1 MPCNRCC
8 SCYSFY
14 FDFPACFDGESCFI
28 LRAVLQSHGQERNNH
43 EFQSRTTTLELFPYI
58 PWKPPL
64 TLMIIPPFAEVFGK
78 HKGRRKQLGSLA
90 GWALLSFPH
99 TGEDHHKEVSSAEVL
114 HWCTTTC
121 LVWYILQHLCHSI
134 HGVPEPGALG
144 WQALMALH
152 PWGCDL
158 QSTLKPFCT
167 GCCCCHFTLAAPLM
181 SFSISHCHVSSWK

>member
-1 MPCNRCC
+1 MGPAAAGGAFVASPFPCSPLGCTGLLQTCSSNGVRQSDPVMPCNRCC

-14 FDFPACFDGESCFI
+14 LDFPACFDGESCFI

-114 HWCTTTC
+114 H
-121 LVWYILQHLCHSI
+121 
-134 HGVPEPGALG
+134 
-144 WQALMALH
+144 
-152 PWGCDL
+152 
-158 QSTLKPFCT
+158 
-167 GCCCCHFTLAAPLM
+167 
-181 SFSISHCHVSSWK
+181 